1 MAEND
6 ATVYAE
12 ALIATVARAFYEDTA
27 ICLIDVLIRD
37 KYLRDDQ
44 DMGTRLSLPPKQLR
58 KTLQFLQDEHLVKSE
73 AVDDLAEGGSQ
84 ATKFWYIDYN
94 HAVNVIRL
102 RIFLMQK
109 KLEEAEMRA
118 RSSSMYLCP
127 GYKTKACN
135 GCYSETEAQQLTD
148 PETGLFLCQECFNA
162 HVANPDPPPRE
173 TYTLQLL
180 DNTKALRQA
189 MDQIRRVKVQFSS
202 KMIGNQQL
210 RMGIYDLI
218 QKVRIKGAG
227 PLTSNLPSEN
237 RMMNIGSKRL
247 EGTGRTAGV
256 KLKKLK
262 EKIGETGNI
271 KKFLGGTMGSDDLT
285 FLKNALG
292 QQIAFE
298 VEKGG
303 GARANLLA
311 KGGRSREKLLDAA
324 AVRVGV
330 ELDIVTSLAIKHKR
344 KRKEEEDNE
353 DETMSQRKKAQHDTL
368 VFLKNNIGRNDDFDA
383 ERHRRHL
390 IDEEV
395 DDDDSDEEDSHVIAE
410 SDDEWEDM
418 TEDVRRATFQAYY
431 KKEKARLKALLLGGG
446 GTTDDGN
453 HDMSVVISDDNG
465 DQDDIMGVNWE
476 DG

>member
-1 MAEND
+1 
-6 ATVYAE
+6 
-12 ALIATVARAFYEDTA
+12 
-27 ICLIDVLIRD
+27 
-37 KYLRDDQ
+37 
-44 DMGTRLSLPPKQLR
+44 
-58 KTLQFLQDEHLVKSE
+58 
-73 AVDDLAEGGSQ
+73 
-84 ATKFWYIDYN
+84 
-94 HAVNVIRL
+94 
-102 RIFLMQK
+102 
-109 KLEEAEMRA
+109 
-118 RSSSMYLCP
+118 MYLCP

-135 GCYSETEAQQLTD
+135 GCYSETEAQQVTD

-162 HVANPDPPPRE
+162 HVANPDPPPKE

-202 KMIGNQQL
+202 KMVGNQQL

-271 KKFLGGTMGSDDLT
+271 KKFLGGTTGSDDLT

-330 ELDIVTSLAIKHKR
+330 ELDIVTSLAMKHKR
-344 KRKEEEDNE
+344 KRKEEENE
-353 DETMSQRKKAQHDTL
+353 DETLSQRKKAQHETL
-368 VFLKNNIGRNDDFDA
+368 AFLKNNIGRNDDF
-383 ERHRRHL
+383 ESESHRSHL
-390 IDEEV
+390 MDEVDEE
-395 DDDDSDEEDSHVIAE
+395 DSDEEDSHVIAE
-410 SDDEWEDM
+410 SDDEWEEM

-431 KKEKARLKALLLGGG
+431 KKEKARLKALILGINGEEDHHNNM
-446 GTTDDGN
+446 TI
-453 HDMSVVISDDNG
+453 VSDDNG
-465 DQDDIMGVNWE
+465 EHEDIMGVNWE

>member
-1 MAEND
+1 
-6 ATVYAE
+6 
-12 ALIATVARAFYEDTA
+12 
-27 ICLIDVLIRD
+27 VLLWRNFITHNEFPLD
-37 KYLRDDQ
+37 
-44 DMGTRLSLPPKQLR
+44 
-58 KTLQFLQDEHLVKSE
+58 
-73 AVDDLAEGGSQ
+73 
-84 ATKFWYIDYN
+84 
-94 HAVNVIRL
+94 AVNVIRL
-102 RIFLMQK
+102 RIFLLQK

-135 GCYSETEAQQLTD
+135 GCYTETEAQQVTD
-148 PETGLFLCQECFNA
+148 PETGLFLCQECFKA
-162 HVANPDPPPRE
+162 HLANPDPPPKE

-262 EKIGETGNI
+262 EKIGEQGNI
-271 KKFLGGTMGSDDLT
+271 KNFLGGTTGSDDLT

-311 KGGRSREKLLDAA
+311 KGGRSKEKLLDAA

-330 ELDIVTSLAIKHKR
+330 ELDIVSTLAKKHKR
-344 KRKEEEDNE
+344 KRKEEEETE
-353 DETMSQRKKAQHDTL
+353 DEAAAQRKKAQHETL
-368 VFLKNNIGRNDDFDA
+368 VFLKNNIGRNEDIES
-383 ERHRRHL
+383 ERSRRLL
-390 IDEEV
+390 IDEMEGAES
-395 DDDDSDEEDSHVIAE
+395 DEDDSYVAVET
-410 SDDEWEDM
+410 DDEWEDM

-431 KKEKARLKALLLGGG
+431 KKEKARMKALLLGGEV
-446 GTTDDGN
+446 DK
-453 HDMSVVISDDNG
+453 HEIAMEE
-465 DQDDIMGVNWE
+465 DDILGVNWE
-476 DG
+476 EG